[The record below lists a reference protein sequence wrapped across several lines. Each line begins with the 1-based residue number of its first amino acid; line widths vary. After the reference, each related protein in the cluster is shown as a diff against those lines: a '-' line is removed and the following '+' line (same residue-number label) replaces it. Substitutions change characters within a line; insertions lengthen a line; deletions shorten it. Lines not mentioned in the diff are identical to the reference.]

1 MINENRYAMY
11 IRKSRED
18 EEIEKYEEGDSLE
31 RQEKRLKEYAKSRN
45 LKISKIYKE
54 IVSGETISERKEM
67 QNLLR
72 DVENELWDGVIVIEV
87 ERLARGDTSDQGRVA
102 KAFKY
107 SHTKII
113 TPQKTYD
120 PDNEFDE
127 EYFEFGLFMSR
138 REYKVINRRL
148 QRGREISISE
158 GKYVGNISPFGY
170 DRVKLENC
178 KGYTLSI
185 NEVEAP
191 IVKEIFKLY
200 VEDCI
205 SLSGIAKKLNSM
217 NLKPRISTEWTTS
230 SIKDII
236 SNPTYIGKIVW
247 NRRKQKKRMKNGNVI
262 VSRPRN
268 NEYLIYK
275 GLHEP
280 IIDNET
286 WEIAQSRRSQR
297 APKVKHSTSMQNSL
311 TGIIFCEKCG
321 KPMQRR
327 PYNKANKPASLICT
341 NYKCD
346 NISSKLYI
354 VENKLLE
361 ALKIWLEN
369 YKVNCDIK
377 DFPKNDNIE
386 IIKQSIAGIE
396 REIEKENKKLNKIYD
411 FFENDIYTIDDFSS
425 RAKVIKEK
433 ISKLESELKEYEKI
447 LLENEKI
454 ENEKEIVIPKF
465 ENVIDLYYKLENIED
480 KNTLLKS
487 VLAKV
492 TYLKTEKSIKKDSDP
507 TNFELR
513 IYPKIPRL

>member
-1 MINENRYAMY
+1 MY

-45 LKISKIYKE
+45 LKINKIYKE

-87 ERLARGDTSDQGRVA
+87 GRLARGDTSDQGKVA

-185 NEVEAP
+185 NEIESP

-200 VEDCI
+200 VEDSI

-217 NLKPRISTEWTTS
+217 NLKPRIATEWTTS

-268 NEYLIYK
+268 KEYLIYK

-286 WEIAQSRRSQR
+286 WEIAQNRRTQR
-297 APKVKHSTSMQNSL
+297 APKCIN
-311 TGIIFCEKCG
+311 
-321 KPMQRR
+321 R
-327 PYNKANKPASLICT
+327 N
-341 NYKCD
+341 
-346 NISSKLYI
+346 NILRKMWQAY
-354 VENKLLE
+354 
-361 ALKIWLEN
+361 A
-369 YKVNCDIK
+369 
-377 DFPKNDNIE
+377 
-386 IIKQSIAGIE
+386 
-396 REIEKENKKLNKIYD
+396 KK
-411 FFENDIYTIDDFSS
+411 TI
-425 RAKVIKEK
+425 
-433 ISKLESELKEYEKI
+433 
-447 LLENEKI
+447 
-454 ENEKEIVIPKF
+454 
-465 ENVIDLYYKLENIED
+465 
-480 KNTLLKS
+480 
-487 VLAKV
+487 
-492 TYLKTEKSIKKDSDP
+492 
-507 TNFELR
+507 
-513 IYPKIPRL
+513 